1 MRPEIVFAGSA
12 KEPYIIIDK
21 PAGMPSAPQNETD
34 KGCSAVS
41 WLSDQIPEIM
51 SVQGLRPHEHGL
63 IHRLD
68 TATRGLLLIAR
79 TQEAFDAFIQI
90 QQNGLFI
97 KKYTAYSA
105 FCPSEQSLPGFP
117 PAPLC
122 LSAEN
127 ISSLSLPYDI
137 QSQFRAFGQKRK
149 QVRPV
154 TSCSGMAALKKSG
167 KILYTTQ
174 LLSVCKTDRG
184 WKTLCRITRGF
195 RHQVRCHLA
204 WIGLPVMGDAV
215 YNMNYSGTENSCD
228 MQFFASEL
236 EFPHPITGEKRI
248 WKISPD
254 AI

>member
-1 MRPEIVFAGSA
+1 MQIC
-12 KEPYIIIDK
+12 DK
-21 PAGMPSAPQNETD
+21 ITIFSKFVP
-34 KGCSAVS
+34 KK
-41 WLSDQIPEIM
+41 
-51 SVQGLRPHEHGL
+51 RGL
-63 IHRLD
+63 IGSLCDFSRFLRIGAGISERD
-68 TATRGLLLIAR
+68 GSLLV
-79 TQEAFDAFIQI
+79 
-90 QQNGLFI
+90 
-97 KKYTAYSA
+97 
-105 FCPSEQSLPGFP
+105 SENNKHLNTMNEEKV
-117 PAPLC
+117 L
-122 LSAEN
+122 
-127 ISSLSLPYDI
+127 
-137 QSQFRAFGQKRK
+137 
-149 QVRPV
+149 
-154 TSCSGMAALKKSG
+154 AALKKSG